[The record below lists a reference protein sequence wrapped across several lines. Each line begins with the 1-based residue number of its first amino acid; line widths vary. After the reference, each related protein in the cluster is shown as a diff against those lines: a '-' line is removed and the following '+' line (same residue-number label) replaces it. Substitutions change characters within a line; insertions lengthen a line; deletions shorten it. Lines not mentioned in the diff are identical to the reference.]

1 MENDDMKKCP
11 YCFEMI
17 KKKAIK
23 CRYCGSLLTKK
34 EFKFD
39 FLSTPGYWHRV
50 KEGKKIAGV
59 CTGIARQLDS
69 PILILPLRL
78 FFILTTIFYGFG
90 FILYIIFW
98 LLMSEPTDMP
108 GRGEKSQRGENTRPA
123 SEDEKPVSIQDTE
136 EAGSPDEPVKKDMKM
151 IRILRGFILTA
162 VGVFLLF
169 RIYLFALENV
179 IGIAVSP
186 VLLFPGF
193 FFSGILLTVI
203 LVIIYLKKHHA
214 PMAKVH

>member
-1 MENDDMKKCP
+1 MENDDLKKCP
-11 YCFEMI
+11 YCSEMI
-17 KKKAIK
+17 KKEAIK

-90 FILYIIFW
+90 FMLYIILW

-108 GRGEKSQRGENTRPA
+108 GRGEKSQRGENTHPA
-123 SEDEKPVSIQDTE
+123 GEKEKTVGIQDIE
-136 EAGSPDEPVKKDMKM
+136 ESDSPDAPAVKDMKM
-151 IRILRGFILTA
+151 IRPLLGFTLTA
-162 VGVFLLF
+162 VGVVLLF
-169 RIYLFALENV
+169 RMYFFTLENFM
-179 IGIAVSP
+179 GIAVSP

-203 LVIIYLKKHHA
+203 LVIIYFKKYHA
-214 PMAKVH
+214 PMEKVH